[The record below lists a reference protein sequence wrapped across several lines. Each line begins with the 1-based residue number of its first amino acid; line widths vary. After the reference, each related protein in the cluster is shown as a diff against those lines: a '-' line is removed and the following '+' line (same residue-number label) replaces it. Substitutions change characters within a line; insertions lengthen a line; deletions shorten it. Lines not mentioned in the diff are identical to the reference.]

1 VKPTPT
7 DSRPRA
13 ERSTPSLRE
22 LQAEFLRGMRG
33 EAGAS
38 DLAAEGV
45 FLEPP
50 AATSAARF
58 DVYREGYELR
68 LAGVI
73 ENDYPAVAR
82 ILGEGPFRNL
92 IHRYLARFPPHSH
105 DVGRAGD
112 HLARHLENDPLS
124 ENLPF
129 LPELARF
136 EAALSAGVVARDV
149 EPWTRVAIAALGEA
163 LLDRPLAWAPG
174 AAFLR
179 SRWPLGDL
187 WQLRDQ
193 ADEDIELQVD
203 GRPTDVV
210 VFRHGLRVLWRE
222 VSSDEAAFLAAIDGR
237 CSLLDLCDSGRFGE
251 PETAAPHLATLAV
264 ALLESNVL
272 TLAVRDAASPS
283 DAIPTVPS
291 ETPTDGSIDGAG
303 HRPEVSSGHN
313 ATKEKRT

>member
-7 DSRPRA
+7 RPA
-13 ERSTPSLRE
+13 AGATPTPSLRE

-33 EAGAS
+33 DAGAA
-38 DLAAEGV
+38 DLSAEGV

-92 IHRYLARFPPHSH
+92 IHRYLGRFPPHSH
-105 DVGRAGD
+105 DVGRCGD

-149 EPWTRVAIAALGEA
+149 RPLARVEIAALGEA
-163 LLDRPLAWAPG
+163 LLERPLDWAPG

-187 WQLRDQ
+187 WNLRDQ
-193 ADEDIELQVD
+193 ADEDIELQVE
-203 GRPTDVV
+203 GRPTDLV

-222 VSSDEAAFLAAIDGR
+222 VSNDEAAFLAAVDGR

-251 PETAAPHLATLAV
+251 PEVAAPHLATLAV
-264 ALLESNVL
+264 ALLETNVL
-272 TLAVRDAASPS
+272 ALTAPASESSS
-283 DAIPTVPS
+283 DTSP
-291 ETPTDGSIDGAG
+291 
-303 HRPEVSSGHN
+303 HRPEVPSGHN
-313 ATKEKRT
+313 AAKENRA